1 MTSRSSLIRTHK
13 DFKKIINMIRAKY
26 MLEGKTPPTTSKI
39 TQIIAKDI
47 DTDKL
52 LGKEFIRL

>member
-1 MTSRSSLIRTHK
+1 
-13 DFKKIINMIRAKY
+13 MIRAKY